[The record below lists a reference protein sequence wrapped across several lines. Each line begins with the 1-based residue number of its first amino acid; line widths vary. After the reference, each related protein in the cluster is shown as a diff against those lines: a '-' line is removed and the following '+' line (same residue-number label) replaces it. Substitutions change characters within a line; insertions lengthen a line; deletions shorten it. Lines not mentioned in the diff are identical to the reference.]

1 MMTRKTQN
9 ILSKKPNTMMTLFHQ
24 MSVSGLSRNRLPVEA
39 DGPEGHPEVDGARE
53 EGEPVARWR
62 GHVEVHAL
70 LESQKSV

>member
-1 MMTRKTQN
+1 
-9 ILSKKPNTMMTLFHQ
+9 MTLFHQ

-70 LESQKSV
+70 LESQESVWIIWAVS